1 MSRAPRVVVHLT
13 TECTLNM
20 NLLWVL
26 SLSVILASGYGE
38 RILFLGLGSKSHKIG
53 YMPIAKALADR
64 GHLVTV
70 VNAFPGLQSSDN
82 IGEII
87 VKDLTPEF
95 NIDWF
100 RMQQESPLA
109 RIRLIVDTL
118 STAMKKGYD
127 LVMESEEFLQIVRNR
142 DVDLVVLLPTTDV
155 ALPIIDS
162 LTVPFVFYSPQTANS
177 MMVDSMELPK
187 EYASVPSALLSY
199 ATPLTFFQR
208 VVNVLTSEFF
218 MIMGRLIIDATI
230 DEYVKKDLPNARS
243 VTEIKRDASLC
254 LMNHHLTTA
263 YPRPLPPNVIPVG
276 ALHVRPAEPLPA
288 VLFLKRTGSLGGID
302 LLNM

>member
-1 MSRAPRVVVHLT
+1 
-13 TECTLNM
+13 M

-26 SLSVILASGYGE
+26 SFAVILGSGSSE
-38 RILFLGLGSKSHKIG
+38 RILFLGIGSKSHKIG

-82 IGEII
+82 VREII

-127 LVMESEEFLQIVRNR
+127 LVMENEEFLQIAQDG
-142 DVDLVVLLPTTDV
+142 DVDLVVLLQTTDV
-155 ALPIIDS
+155 ALPIADS
-162 LTVPFVFYSPQTANS
+162 LGVPFVFYSPQTANS
-177 MMVDSMELPK
+177 MIVYSMKLPK
-187 EYASVPSALLSY
+187 EYASVPEL
-199 ATPLTFFQR
+199 
-208 VVNVLTSEFF
+208 
-218 MIMGRLIIDATI
+218 
-230 DEYVKKDLPNARS
+230 KKG
-243 VTEIKRDASLC
+243 T
-254 LMNHHLTTA
+254 
-263 YPRPLPPNVIPVG
+263 
-276 ALHVRPAEPLPA
+276 
-288 VLFLKRTGSLGGID
+288 
-302 LLNM
+302 